1 MTHDA
6 TSPTDAAGP
15 DGDGADLE
23 ALMLRLRGLA
33 DQVDGPPPLVTDLA
47 RAAFETR
54 DFDVEL
60 AVLTADSD
68 VDTLALVRSG
78 EAATAPRMVSFEADS
93 VTVELQL
100 DRQEIGTVV
109 VGLVLGPV
117 ESVEVE
123 TADGRTPVTLDGHGW
138 FRLDAVAGQHVRLR
152 VRTDAGNVVTTEW
165 LRT

>member
-15 DGDGADLE
+15 DADGAALE
-23 ALMLRLRGLA
+23 ALMGRLRGLA
-33 DQVDGPPPLVTDLA
+33 DHVDGPPPLVTDLA

-54 DFDVEL
+54 DFDAEL

-78 EAATAPRMVSFEADS
+78 ETTTAPRMVSFEAHS

-100 DRQEIGTVV
+100 DRQEIGMAVA
-109 VGLVLGPV
+109 GLVLGPV
-117 ESVEVE
+117 ESVELE
-123 TADGRTPVTLDGHGW
+123 TADGRTPVILDGRGW
-138 FRLDAVAGQHVRLR
+138 FRLDAVAAQHVRLR
-152 VRTDAGNVVTTEW
+152 VRTGAGTVVTTEW